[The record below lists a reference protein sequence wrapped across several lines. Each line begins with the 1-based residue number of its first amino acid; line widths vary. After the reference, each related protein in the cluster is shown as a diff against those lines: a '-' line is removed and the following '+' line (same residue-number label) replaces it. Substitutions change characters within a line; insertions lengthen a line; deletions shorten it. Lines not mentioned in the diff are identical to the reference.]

1 MRERERERERE
12 MGCCKN
18 KHSHKSSVWE
28 TDSGAAAQ
36 NIGTLHT
43 NVVLRLITVSGAAS
57 LVSTAIA
64 VWNCQRQK
72 KDSLLSEYQDKKDSL
87 LRSWGLVVNIFKHF
101 CSHPTPSRLPFC
113 SFPKGVC

>member
-1 MRERERERERE
+1 MKVVIQQRMKVVINFNKQVSTLNLLPLMRERERERERG
-12 MGCCKN
+12 MGCCKD
-18 KHSHKSSVWE
+18 KHNHKSSVWE

-36 NIGTLHT
+36 NIGGTLHT

-72 KDSLLSEYQDKKDSL
+72 KTA
-87 LRSWGLVVNIFKHF
+87 
-101 CSHPTPSRLPFC
+101 C
-113 SFPKGVC
+113 